1 MAKFKYSM
9 QNILE
14 VKMKLETQAKN
25 EFSIANRKYQTEK
38 DRLDELVLKRV
49 GYETRLKES
58 LCGELNIR
66 DINNLKKDINS
77 IKSAIRTQLS
87 NVKKAEDELEIKRYA
102 LNELMKERKTHEKLR
117 EKKFDEFQKEERDNE
132 SKEIDQLVSFTYN
145 AK

>member
-14 VKMKLETQAKN
+14 IKMKLETQAKN

-49 GYETRLKES
+49 GYETKLKES

-145 AK
+145 N

>member
-1 MAKFKYSM
+1 MAKFMYSM

-14 VKMKLETQAKN
+14 IKMKLETQAKN

-145 AK
+145 N

>member
-14 VKMKLETQAKN
+14 IKMKLETQAKN

-58 LCGELNIR
+58 LCGELNIK

-77 IKSAIRTQLS
+77 IKSAIRIQLF

-145 AK
+145 N

>member
-1 MAKFKYSM
+1 MAKFKYSV

-14 VKMKLETQAKN
+14 IKMKLETQAKN

-145 AK
+145 N

>member
-14 VKMKLETQAKN
+14 IKMKLETQAKN

-58 LCGELNIR
+58 LCGELNIK

-145 AK
+145 N

>member
-14 VKMKLETQAKN
+14 IKMKLETQAKN

-77 IKSAIRTQLS
+77 IKKAIRTQLS

-145 AK
+145 N

>member
-1 MAKFKYSM
+1 MAKFKDSM

-14 VKMKLETQAKN
+14 IKMKLETQAKN

-145 AK
+145 N

>member
-1 MAKFKYSM
+1 MEKFKYSM

-14 VKMKLETQAKN
+14 IKMKLETQAKN

-145 AK
+145 N

>member
-14 VKMKLETQAKN
+14 IKMKLETQAKN

-58 LCGELNIR
+58 LCGELNIK

-102 LNELMKERKTHEKLR
+102 LNELMKECKTHEKLR

-145 AK
+145 N

>member
-1 MAKFKYSM
+1 MVKFKYSM

-14 VKMKLETQAKN
+14 IKMKLETQAKN

-58 LCGELNIR
+58 LCGELNIK

-87 NVKKAEDELEIKRYA
+87 NVKKAEDELEIKRYT

-145 AK
+145 N

>member
-14 VKMKLETQAKN
+14 IKMKLETQAKN

-38 DRLDELVLKRV
+38 DRLGELVLKRV

-145 AK
+145 N

>member
-14 VKMKLETQAKN
+14 IKMKLETQAKN

-77 IKSAIRTQLS
+77 IKSEIRTQLS
-87 NVKKAEDELEIKRYA
+87 NVKKAEVELEIKRYA

-145 AK
+145 N

>member
-14 VKMKLETQAKN
+14 IKMKLETQAKN
-25 EFSIANRKYQTEK
+25 EFSIANRKYQTAK

-145 AK
+145 N

>member
-145 AK
+145 N

>member
-14 VKMKLETQAKN
+14 IKMKLETQAKN

-58 LCGELNIR
+58 LCGELNILN
-66 DINNLKKDINS
+66 INNLKKDINS

-145 AK
+145 N

>member
-14 VKMKLETQAKN
+14 IKMKLETQAKN

-58 LCGELNIR
+58 LCGELHIR

-132 SKEIDQLVSFTYN
+132 SKEIDQLVIFTYN
-145 AK
+145 N

>member
-14 VKMKLETQAKN
+14 IKMKLETQAKN

-66 DINNLKKDINS
+66 YINNLKKDINS

-145 AK
+145 N

>member
-1 MAKFKYSM
+1 MAKFKYSV

-14 VKMKLETQAKN
+14 IKMKLETQAKN

-58 LCGELNIR
+58 LCGELNMR
-66 DINNLKKDINS
+66 EINNLKKDINS

-145 AK
+145 N

>member
-14 VKMKLETQAKN
+14 IKMKLETQAKN

-58 LCGELNIR
+58 LCGELNIK

-132 SKEIDQLVSFTYN
+132 SKEIDQLFSFTYN
-145 AK
+145 N

>member
-14 VKMKLETQAKN
+14 IKMKLETQAKN

-102 LNELMKERKTHEKLR
+102 LNELMKERKTQEKLR
-117 EKKFDEFQKEERDNE
+117 VKKFEEFQKEERDNE

-145 AK
+145 N

>member
-14 VKMKLETQAKN
+14 IKIKLETQAKN

-145 AK
+145 N

>member
-14 VKMKLETQAKN
+14 IKMKLETQAKN

-87 NVKKAEDELEIKRYA
+87 NVKNAEDALDIKRYA

-145 AK
+145 N

>member
-14 VKMKLETQAKN
+14 IKMKLETQAKN

-58 LCGELNIR
+58 LCGELNIK

-77 IKSAIRTQLS
+77 IKSAIRTQLF

-117 EKKFDEFQKEERDNE
+117 EKKFDVFQKEERDNE

-145 AK
+145 N

>member
-14 VKMKLETQAKN
+14 IKMKLETQAKN

-58 LCGELNIR
+58 LCGELNIK

-77 IKSAIRTQLS
+77 IKSAIRTQLF

-145 AK
+145 N

>member
-9 QNILE
+9 QYILE
-14 VKMKLETQAKN
+14 IKMKLETQAKN

-145 AK
+145 N

>member
-14 VKMKLETQAKN
+14 IKMKLETQAKN

-132 SKEIDQLVSFTYN
+132 SKEIDRLVSFTYN
-145 AK
+145 N

>member
-14 VKMKLETQAKN
+14 IKMKLETQAKN

-58 LCGELNIR
+58 LCGELNIK

-102 LNELMKERKTHEKLR
+102 RNELMKERKTHEKLR

-145 AK
+145 N